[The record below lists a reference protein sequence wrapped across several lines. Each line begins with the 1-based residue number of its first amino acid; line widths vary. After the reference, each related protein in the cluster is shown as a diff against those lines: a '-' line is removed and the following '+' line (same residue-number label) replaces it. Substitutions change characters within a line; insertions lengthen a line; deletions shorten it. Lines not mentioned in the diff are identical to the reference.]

1 MILYNLVMTKWHVAP
16 KSALLYQQKVF
27 MIQQQ
32 IQFSAAALNS
42 LVNSREA
49 ALLGSVEMAEMEQ
62 GLNTLDSFN
71 RLVLWWKFLRL
82 VTQACLEDAREQSK
96 ILYPSS
102 YSK

>member
-1 MILYNLVMTKWHVAP
+1 
-16 KSALLYQQKVF
+16 

-71 RLVLWWKFLRL
+71 RLVL
-82 VTQACLEDAREQSK
+82 
-96 ILYPSS
+96 
-102 YSK
+102 